1 VLVVDDNVDAADSLG
16 MMLEQMGHSVQVSYD
31 GRAALAAARRNVPDI
46 VLLDLDL
53 PQLDGFAV
61 ARLLRQDRRLDRVPI
76 VAVTGFGQEADRS
89 RARQAGFDEHLVK
102 PVDPDMLRCTLE
114 LIPWKHAPA
123 AR

>member
-1 VLVVDDNVDAADSLG
+1 VATRLLVADDDADMRQSMRLLLQRAGYEVELAADGACAHREAQRIL
-16 MMLEQMGHSVQVSYD
+16 
-31 GRAALAAARRNVPDI
+31 
-46 VLLDLDL
+46 
-53 PQLDGFAV
+53 
-61 ARLLRQDRRLDRVPI
+61 
-76 VAVTGFGQEADRS
+76 VTGFGQEADRS

>member
-1 VLVVDDNVDAADSLG
+1 

-61 ARLLRQDRRLDRVPI
+61 ARLLRQDRRLDGVPI

-102 PVDPDMLRCTLE
+102 PVDPDVLRSTLE